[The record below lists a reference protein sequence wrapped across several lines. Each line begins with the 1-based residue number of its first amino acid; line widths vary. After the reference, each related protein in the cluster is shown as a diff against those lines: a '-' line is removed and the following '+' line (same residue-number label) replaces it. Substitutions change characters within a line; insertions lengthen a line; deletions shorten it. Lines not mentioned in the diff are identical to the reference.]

1 VSRIRVG
8 IADDHPFILLGVD
21 HLLQRHPDI
30 QVCFKSESIGRLL
43 QLLVDVPVDVLVC
56 DYEFEGDPY
65 ADGLNLLD
73 RIRRVAPAVRVVFLS
88 AHSSTHI
95 ISSALN
101 AGAAGFV
108 GKGPEGFVG
117 LVTAIRV
124 AKNKRVFLPD
134 SIANRILSTSGCA
147 AEGGSSLDSL
157 SEKELT
163 VVRMICDG
171 MSIGAIAERLNR
183 SRKTVSNQ
191 KNAGMKKLGAR
202 NDVELV
208 TIVRE
213 WSCS

>member
-1 VSRIRVG
+1 MNKIRVA
-8 IADDHPFILLGVD
+8 IADDHPFILLGVE
-21 HLLQRHPDI
+21 HLLQRCPEI
-30 QVCFKSESIGRLL
+30 QVCFKSETIGQLL
-43 QLLVDVPVDVLVC
+43 QLLVEVSVDVLVC

-73 RIRRVAPAVRVVFLS
+73 RIRRVAPTLRVVFLS
-88 AHSSTHI
+88 THSSTHI
-95 ISSALN
+95 ISAALD

-108 GKGPEGFVG
+108 GKGPEGFVS
-117 LVTAIRV
+117 LIAAIRA
-124 AKNKRVFLPD
+124 AKNKSVFLPD
-134 SIANRILSTSGCA
+134 SIANKMLRATTRA
-147 AEGGSSLDSL
+147 AQGGSSLNLL
-157 SEKELT
+157 SKNEST

-171 MSIGAIAERLNR
+171 MSIATIAERLNR
-183 SRKTVSNQ
+183 SPKTVSNQ

>member
-1 VSRIRVG
+1 VG
-8 IADDHPFILLGVD
+8 IADDHPFILLGVE
-21 HLLQRHPDI
+21 HLLQPYPDF

-43 QLLVDVPVDVLVC
+43 QLLVEVPVDVLVC

-88 AHSSTHI
+88 SHSSSHI
-95 ISSALN
+95 ISAALN

-108 GKGPEGFVG
+108 GKGPEGFVS
-117 LVTAIRV
+117 LTTAVRA
-124 AKNKRVFLPD
+124 AKNNSVFLSD
-134 SIANRILSTSGCA
+134 SVANKMLFTTGRA
-147 AEGGSSLDSL
+147 AEGGSSLNSL
-157 SEKELT
+157 SEKEST
-163 VVRMICDG
+163 VVRMICEG

-183 SRKTVSNQ
+183 SPKTVSNQ

-202 NDVELV
+202 NDIELAM
-208 TIVRE
+208 IVRE

>member
-1 VSRIRVG
+1 MSRIRVG

-73 RIRRVAPAVRVVFLS
+73 RIRRVAPAVSVVFLS

-117 LVTAIRV
+117 LVTAVRV

-134 SIANRILSTSGCA
+134 SIANRILSTPGCA

>member
-1 VSRIRVG
+1 MNKIRVG
-8 IADDHPFILLGVD
+8 IADDHPFILLGVE
-21 HLLQRHPDI
+21 HVLQPCPDI
-30 QVCFKSESIGRLL
+30 RICFKCESIGRLL
-43 QLLVDVPVDVLVC
+43 ELLVEIPVDVLVC

-65 ADGLNLLD
+65 ADGLSLLD
-73 RIRRVAPAVRVVFLS
+73 RIRRVAPAIGVVFLS

-95 ISSALN
+95 ISAALN

-108 GKGPEGFVG
+108 GKGPEGFAS
-117 LVTAIRV
+117 LTTAVRV
-124 AKNKRVFLPD
+124 AKNKSVFLPD
-134 SIANRILSTSGCA
+134 SIATRLMSATGRA
-147 AEGGSSLDSL
+147 AEGRSSLNSL
-157 SEKELT
+157 SEKEST

-202 NDVELV
+202 NDVELA

>member
-1 VSRIRVG
+1 MKKIRVG
-8 IADDHPFILLGVD
+8 IADDHPFILLGVE
-21 HLLQRHPDI
+21 HLLRPCPDM
-30 QVCFKSESIGRLL
+30 QVCFKCESIGRLL
-43 QLLVDVPVDVLVC
+43 ELLVEMPVDVLVC

-73 RIRRVAPAVRVVFLS
+73 RIQRVAPAIRVVFLS
-88 AHSSTHI
+88 SHSSTHI
-95 ISSALN
+95 ISAALN

-108 GKGPEGFVG
+108 GKGPEGFVS
-117 LVTAIRV
+117 LAAAIRA
-124 AKNKRVFLPD
+124 AKNKSLFLPD
-134 SIANRILSTSGCA
+134 SIANRMLSTTGRA
-147 AEGGSSLDSL
+147 AEGGSSLNSL
-157 SEKELT
+157 SEKEST

-183 SRKTVSNQ
+183 SPKTVSNQ

-213 WSCS
+213 WYCS